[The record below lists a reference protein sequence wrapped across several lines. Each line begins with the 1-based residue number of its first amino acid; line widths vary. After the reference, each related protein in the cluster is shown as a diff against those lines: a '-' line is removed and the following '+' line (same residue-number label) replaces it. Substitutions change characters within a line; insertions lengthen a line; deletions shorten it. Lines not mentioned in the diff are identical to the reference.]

1 MQTLRQGENKK
12 GCVEM
17 KTAKVIKEKL
27 REIEADERLSYT
39 PANVFS
45 NAPLALIQME
55 LVAKRDTLKWVLK

>member
-1 MQTLRQGENKK
+1 MRVKIGGKL
-12 GCVEM
+12 EM
-17 KTAKVIKEKL
+17 KTAKAIKEKL